1 LFGGEI
7 VKKTSFILLIFCLI
21 IPAFAGYKVKNI
33 KNKKPEQFQSRIT
46 MDGVTYAA
54 DLLLKEKDQEKYFC
68 TALTTSDLIAVRLAV
83 FNNGGEEVVLP
94 LAGIR
99 LIAPEGNEFPIV
111 EPERVARA
119 VLGKEPVTETA
130 EANSPAVQVGAGG
143 ARDPRTDP
151 SDPRY
156 DPRLDPNSPR
166 YDPNDPRNRG
176 QYPPTS
182 YPTGSYPPG
191 TIPSTYPG
199 TYPPGSN
206 PSGGP
211 WGNPGIIL
219 NPGGRGADLSKY
231 EQELAEKDF
240 SDKAHTSEPIL
251 RSMSRDRFLYFS
263 IPSNLTA
270 TKGYILRLPKSR
282 GIPQEVV
289 LKF

>member
-1 LFGGEI
+1 
-7 VKKTSFILLIFCLI
+7 VKKTSFIFLILCLI
-21 IPAFAGYKVKNI
+21 IPAFGGFKVKNI
-33 KNKKPEQFQSRIT
+33 KSKNPEQFQSRIT
-46 MDGVTYAA
+46 VGGVTYAA
-54 DLLLKEKDQEKYFC
+54 DLLVKEKDQEKYFC
-68 TALTTSDLIAVRLAV
+68 KPLTTSNLIAVRLAV
-83 FNNGGEEVVLP
+83 FNNGREEVVLP

-99 LIAPEGNEFPIV
+99 LIASEGDEFPIV

-119 VLGKEPVTETA
+119 VLGKAPVTETA
-130 EANSPAVQVGAGG
+130 EANSPTVQVGAGG
-143 ARDPRTDP
+143 SRDPRTDP

-156 DPRLDPNSPR
+156 DPRLDPNSPG

-176 QYPPTS
+176 QYPPAS
-182 YPTGSYPPG
+182 YPTGSYPPR

-219 NPGGRGADLSKY
+219 NPGGGGTDLSKY
-231 EQELAEKDF
+231 ERQLAEKDF
-240 SDKAHTSEPIL
+240 IDKAHTSEPIL

-263 IPSNLTA
+263 IPSKLMA
-270 TKGYILRLPKSR
+270 TKGYILRLATSR

-289 LKF
+289 LRF